1 MDWWR
6 RGDDG
11 CVQEGVGRGK
21 EGEHGAT
28 MEKRGEGEAEM
39 EQADK
44 GSVEDKARLARA
56 NAGKG

>member
-1 MDWWR
+1 
-6 RGDDG
+6 
-11 CVQEGVGRGK
+11 
-21 EGEHGAT
+21 